1 MPRNIKISVMLIIFF
16 MVTVLFLFV
25 SKLTTPRYLSSG
37 ELLVNGFYKFQE
49 PKQFSDFSIMTSG
62 SQELTKQD
70 FAGKWTLIYF
80 GYTRCPAECP
90 VAMSLMKSLYA
101 TLDGKNLNLA
111 DKQVF
116 LITIDPEN
124 DTADAVDSYAKAF
137 NTSFMGARGDRAT
150 LLSMATQFNVMV
162 VEPPKAMDHDHMG
175 HLENH
180 SNNILL
186 VNPMGEYVGFFRS
199 PFDEE
204 NLLLTYQSVV
214 TSR

>member
-1 MPRNIKISVMLIIFF
+1 
-16 MVTVLFLFV
+16 MVTVLVLFV

-37 ELLVNGFYKFQE
+37 ELLINGFYKFQE
-49 PKQFSDFSIMTSG
+49 PKQFSDFSIITSD
-62 SQELTKQD
+62 SQELTKQN

-90 VAMSLMKSLYA
+90 VAMSLMKGLYA
-101 TLDGKNLNLA
+101 TLDGKNFDLT

-137 NTSFMGARGDRAT
+137 NTSFTGARGDRGT

-162 VEPPKAMDHDHMG
+162 VQPPKAMGHDHMD

-186 VNPMGEYVGFFRS
+186 VNPMGEYVGFFRP

-204 NLLLTYQSVV
+204 NLLITYQSVV
-214 TSR
+214 TPR